1 MKEQIEMYVWVTGP
15 PRFSSYFLIS
25 PVTAAC
31 AFTEMLSSPKVS
43 FTVMFDVQ
51 HLCQVCLHYN
61 QHWEMPTFC
70 HLRISNLLLCDL

>member
-31 AFTEMLSSPKVS
+31 AFTEMLSSPKVF

-51 HLCQVCLHYN
+51 HLCFRPGVSSLQLALGDANFLSFAY
-61 QHWEMPTFC
+61 F
-70 HLRISNLLLCDL
+70 